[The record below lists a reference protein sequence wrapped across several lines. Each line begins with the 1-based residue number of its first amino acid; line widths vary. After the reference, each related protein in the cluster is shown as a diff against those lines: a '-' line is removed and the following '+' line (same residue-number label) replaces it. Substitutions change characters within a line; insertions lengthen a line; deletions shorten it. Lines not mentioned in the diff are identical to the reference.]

1 MANTPK
7 FKLSFGKIART
18 ILCQDAIGTLRFTF
32 DVSSADGQEKSKWH
46 LERRPFVLEGGTFKP
61 PLATD
66 EDRARAA
73 LEEVK
78 DWLASKGYLV
88 EVD

>member
-7 FKLSFGKIART
+7 FKVSFGKIAET
-18 ILCQDAIGTLRFTF
+18 ILCQDAIGTMRFIF
-32 DVSSADGQEKSKWH
+32 DVSSADGQGKPKWH
-46 LERRPFVLEGGTFKP
+46 LDPRSFVLEGGTFKL

-73 LEEVK
+73 LEEIK
-78 DWLASKGYLV
+78 DWLASKGYSV
-88 EVD
+88 QVD